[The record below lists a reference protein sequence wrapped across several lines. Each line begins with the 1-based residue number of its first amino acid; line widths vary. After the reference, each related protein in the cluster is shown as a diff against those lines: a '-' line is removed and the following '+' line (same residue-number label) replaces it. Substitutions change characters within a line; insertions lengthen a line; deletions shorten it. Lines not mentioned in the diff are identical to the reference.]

1 MPEEHPQLLRERWI
15 ARVMVGVY
23 IAFLVLIAAWG
34 FYIVFYLLF
43 LASWV
48 VLAFVVPRLKS
59 FDLVDSLA
67 LQKKL
72 ILIFVVALVVRLLMF
87 GQDQMNTDDILNYV
101 TRGEAMLG
109 GSIPYVDFYGG
120 SKPPLYN
127 LVILTISTLFG
138 AGQLQFRAV
147 FSAVDACIAMLVLF
161 LCRREAGERFAL
173 SAAILYALSPINVI
187 TIGFSGHFDPVP
199 TIAVVTSTVLLIS
212 SRHRLSSLF
221 LGLGFA
227 FKLFGAA
234 LLPYYV
240 SRVRTSSSRALN
252 AIIFLLPMIFSLAG
266 LYLLSEGALAGYF
279 GEISQWKGFWS
290 FNQALGFAVG
300 SSMLGPLKVSWVVM
314 GIFVGIIL
322 AMYASLW
329 TRKEKE
335 SETILLWY
343 KVVVL
348 MFVFYWGL
356 MVLDGWAQS
365 PSDTDILPFL
375 LILAV
380 YSLLA
385 GIFLMRFRD
394 AIFPKELSAG
404 RAERILI
411 VTTLAVALFCFG
423 IPNYA
428 PWYVIWFLPFL
439 LAIRTDGI
447 RLTLIALSVWHVMGA
462 GVSLLPGLP
471 PIN

>member
-1 MPEEHPQLLRERWI
+1 
-15 ARVMVGVY
+15 MVGVY

-34 FYIVFYLLF
+34 FYVVFYLLF

-48 VLAFVVPRLKS
+48 VLAFVLPRLRS

-72 ILIFVVALVVRLLMF
+72 ALVFVVALVVRFLMF
-87 GQDQMNTDDILNYV
+87 GQDQIITDDVLNYV

-127 LVILTISTLFG
+127 LVVLTVSTLFG

-147 FSAVDACIAMLVLF
+147 FSAVDALIAVLVLF

-173 SAAILYALSPINVI
+173 SAALLYALSPINVI

-199 TIAVVTSTVLLIS
+199 TIAVVISAVFLIS
-212 SRHRLSSLF
+212 GRHRLSSLF

-240 SRVRTSSSRALN
+240 SWTRTTANRALN
-252 AIIFLLPMIFSLAG
+252 VVIFLLPMVLSLAG
-266 LYLLSEGALAGYF
+266 LYLLSEGALAAYLN
-279 GEISQWKGFWS
+279 ETSQWKGFWS

-300 SSMLGPLKVSWVVM
+300 SGMLGPLKVSWVVM
-314 GIFVGIIL
+314 GIFVGVIL

-329 TRKEKE
+329 IRKEKE

-343 KVVVL
+343 KAVVL
-348 MFVFYWGL
+348 TFVFYWGL
-356 MVLDGWAQS
+356 MVLDAWAQS

-380 YSLLA
+380 YCLLA
-385 GIFLMRFRD
+385 GFFLMRFRD
-394 AIFPKELSAG
+394 AIFPKELPAG

-423 IPNYA
+423 LPNYA